1 MRAFISMTRM
11 KICDVNVQ
19 AILKFVEISGGTDLR
34 GHIIF
39 QFLTGGGPETFDR
52 ALRDKGGNLQV
63 RAKAIRKYV
72 DKMIQLAKEGSL
84 HSRRQV
90 RTRD

>member
-1 MRAFISMTRM
+1 MATCYFRIF
-11 KICDVNVQ
+11 
-19 AILKFVEISGGTDLR
+19 GGEQKYL
-34 GHIIF
+34 
-39 QFLTGGGPETFDR
+39 DR
-52 ALRDKGGNLQV
+52 AMPDKGGHVQV

-90 RTRD
+90 

>member
-1 MRAFISMTRM
+1 MRTFISMTFRN
-11 KICDVNVQ
+11 ICDVHLQV
-19 AILKFVEISGGTDLR
+19 ILNLYDTFGGSLSHGHMLLQNFWGGTEIS
-34 GHIIF
+34 
-39 QFLTGGGPETFDR
+39 R
-52 ALRDKGGNLQV
+52 AMPDKGGHVQV

-90 RTRD
+90 